1 MSESKFKAAMVVVL
15 NEENKV
21 LILKRMPGSHWM
33 SEKWAFPGGH
43 IEKNEIALE
52 AAHREVKEETS
63 LTLDNIHKLKELEE
77 VMVYYSTSQSGR
89 VKIDFEHT
97 DWTWV
102 SYSELDDYDTTPN
115 LKQTVKQALDK
126 IK

>member
-1 MSESKFKAAMVVVL
+1 
-15 NEENKV
+15 
-21 LILKRMPGSHWM
+21 
-33 SEKWAFPGGH
+33 
-43 IEKNEIALE
+43 
-52 AAHREVKEETS
+52 
-63 LTLDNIHKLKELEE
+63 
-77 VMVYYSTSQSGR
+77 MVYYSTSQSGR